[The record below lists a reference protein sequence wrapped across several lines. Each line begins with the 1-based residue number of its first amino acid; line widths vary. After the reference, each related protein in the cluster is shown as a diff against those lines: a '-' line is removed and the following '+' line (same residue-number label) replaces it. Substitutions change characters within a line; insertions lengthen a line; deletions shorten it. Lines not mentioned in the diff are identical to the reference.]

1 MIEQEEIS
9 SLIPPDPEEFDH
21 PMGASPSKTEE
32 KPERKCI
39 ELEDDDNTQPPKENP
54 SKLIGEEIETL
65 EQKKQIK
72 KKGIILQ
79 SEKKVLL

>member
-21 PMGASPSKTEE
+21 PMGTSPSKTEE
-32 KPERKCI
+32 EPERKGN
-39 ELEDDDNTQPPKENP
+39 ELEDDNTQPPKENP

>member
-1 MIEQEEIS
+1 MLEQEEIS

-32 KPERKCI
+32 EPERKCN
-39 ELEDDDNTQPPKENP
+39 ELEDDDNTQPPKESS
-54 SKLIGEEIETL
+54 SKTIGEE
-65 EQKKQIK
+65 IK